1 MRGLL
6 AARETAGAK
15 NGGRR
20 REGDFQTIEQL
31 AHGGFVGREEA
42 RGLGLKF
49 EVQIADGPANTGS
62 RRGCDVESDF
72 DDGLGVLLDGVA
84 GGGGLEK
91 RVAVFEWSVEFEAEF
106 GAVCGDAAP
115 EAFRERHAFD
125 AQGDFGE
132 GRVGSSD

>member
-1 MRGLL
+1 MP
-6 AARETAGAK
+6 
-15 NGGRR
+15 
-20 REGDFQTIEQL
+20 
-31 AHGGFVGREEA
+31 HGGFVGREEA

-49 EVQIADGPANTGS
+49 EVKIANGPADACGGGG
-62 RRGCDVESDF
+62 RDIERDCDHR
-72 DDGLGVLLDGVA
+72 LGVLLNRVA

-91 RVAVFEWSVEFEAEF
+91 RVAVFEWCVEFEAEF

-132 GRVGSSD
+132 GNVGSSDGSLDEMKHE